1 MPAIRR
7 LAAAVLAIA
16 ALCAVGADVAS
27 AGTATPH
34 LGRCGENVRGL
45 GLRCG
50 HLDVPLER
58 ADPAR
63 GEISIAFALRA
74 PESRPLA
81 RSKGTILAV
90 EGGPGYGSIGSARS
104 YIDLFGHL
112 LRSRSL
118 LLVDMRG
125 TGHSEA
131 IECPALQRGRGP
143 DGPATAACARK
154 LGDDYG
160 SYRTS
165 AAADDLDSVREALG
179 IDRLWLYGDSYGTYL
194 AQSYAFRHGETL
206 DALVLDSAYP
216 VLGEQSGWYPSLVP
230 TGVRSMKLACRR
242 DPDCGS
248 GAGKRLN
255 RFVGLQRARGESV
268 KPLLD
273 AIGNA
278 GYSPPQSYMKINV
291 AIEEFLLGD
300 PERYKRL
307 TRPYAGGYGQ
317 ANYYSR
323 GDEIAVSCNDYPM
336 VWNKA
341 SAEAKRRRELRAAI
355 KAYPPDR
362 FSPFTPG
369 EIALE
374 RDWSYTECLR
384 WPQPSALYQP
394 PAPLG
399 SRGPDVPTLVLAGEM
414 DDVTTPREGRMAAN
428 LFPDSQ
434 FQIVRNAGHVPS
446 LYGNQYPAARW
457 VREFLARR
465 G

>member
-1 MPAIRR
+1 MSSIRKPVA
-7 LAAAVLAIA
+7 LVSVAAAL
-16 ALCAVGADVAS
+16 LVGAPGLAL
-27 AGTATPH
+27 AGTDAPH
-34 LGRCGENVRGL
+34 LGRCGEKVRGL
-45 GLRCG
+45 GFRCG

-58 ADPAR
+58 AAPAR

-74 PESRPLA
+74 PEHRPLA
-81 RSKGTILAV
+81 RARGTILAV
-90 EGGPGYGSIGSARS
+90 EGGPGYGSIGSARA
-104 YIDLFGHL
+104 YIGLFGHL

-131 IECPALQRGRGP
+131 IDCPALQEERGLLG
-143 DGPATAACARK
+143 DATAACARQ

-160 SYRTS
+160 SYRTA
-165 AAADDLDSVREALG
+165 AAADDLDSVRRALG
-179 IDRLWLYGDSYGTYL
+179 LHRVLLYGDSYGTFL
-194 AQSYAFRHGETL
+194 AQSYAFRHGDTL

-216 VLGEQSGWYPSLVP
+216 VLGEQSGWYPSLIP

-242 DPDCGS
+242 DPECGG

-255 RFVGLQRARGESV
+255 RFVAVQRERGESV

-273 AIGNA
+273 AIGDS
-278 GYSPPQSYMKINV
+278 GYSPPESYMKIND

-300 PERYKRL
+300 PARYERL
-307 TRPYAGGYGQ
+307 TRPYTGGYGQ

-336 VWNKA
+336 IWNKA
-341 SAEAKRRRELRAAI
+341 SPQAKRRRELRAAI
-355 KAYPPDR
+355 NAYPPDR
-362 FSPFTPG
+362 FRPFTPR

-384 WPQPSALYQP
+384 WPRPSALYQP

-399 SRGPDVPTLVLAGEM
+399 ASGPDVGTLVIAGEM

-428 LFPDSQ
+428 LFPNSQ
-434 FQIVRNAGHVPS
+434 FEIVRNAGHVPS
-446 LYGNQYPAARW
+446 LYGDRYPAAKR
-457 VREFLARR
+457 VREFLSGR
-465 G
+465 